1 MVTDSMPSRERA
13 NMSLVNRYLFI
24 LSLLAVV
31 LLLGCSTLE
40 ITPGDQVIPKES
52 DGERVMPEESELTYS
67 IGVSVPS
74 IQISGGNLHWHKK
87 FPNTTYTLEDM
98 AIKIYN
104 FGDSDIAVAQLEIR
118 VDGDSKLF
126 DIGMTISGRT
136 KENVVVHPMMEGY
149 DGGIHIV
156 FMSLLDGNGRIL
168 YEKNGEEIGPLEPVP
183 GTGSWKSAP
192 E

>member
-1 MVTDSMPSRERA
+1 
-13 NMSLVNRYLFI
+13 MSLVNRYLFI

-40 ITPGDQVIPKES
+40 ITPDDQVIPKES

-87 FPNTTYTLEDM
+87 FPDTTYTLEDM

-156 FMSLLDGNGRIL
+156 FMSLLDENGRIL

-192 E
+192 EGTPLLALPSYF